1 MKEQHL
7 RTARLYGASA
17 IEKLSAASVAVIG
30 VGGVGSYTVE
40 ALSRAGIG
48 HMVLID
54 ADTVSVT
61 NINRQLIATHST
73 VGRDKVEV
81 ARERLYDIDPDI
93 KVDTV
98 KVYVTPEN
106 VDTLPL
112 DVDYIVDAI
121 DNVKA
126 KLALIRYAKERG
138 IRIISAMGTGNKT
151 EPSKLCVSDISKTA
165 VCPLARAVRTGLKKM
180 GIYKLKVVYSTELPM
195 KKETGEEEE
204 FREDAHAPASNSFVP
219 ATAGLL
225 IASEVIRDILS
236 Q

>member
-7 RTARLYGASA
+7 RTARLYGQEGMASL
-17 IEKLSAASVAVIG
+17 EAASVAVIG
-30 VGGVGSYTVE
+30 IGGVGSYTVE
-40 ALSRAGIG
+40 ALGRAGIG
-48 HMVLID
+48 RLVLID
-54 ADTVSVT
+54 ADTVAVT
-61 NINRQLIATHST
+61 NINRQLIATHQT

-81 ARERLYDIDPDI
+81 AKERLLSINPDI
-93 KVDTV
+93 RVETV

-112 DVDYIVDAI
+112 AVDYIVDAI

-126 KLALIRYAKERG
+126 KIALVRYAKERG

-151 EPSKLCVSDISKTA
+151 EPERLCVSDISKTT

-180 GIYKLKVVYSTELPM
+180 GIRKLKVVYSTELPQ
-195 KKETGEEEE
+195 KRETDQT
-204 FREDAHAPASNSFVP
+204 DADECESHAPASNSFVP

-225 IASEVIRDILS
+225 LASEIIRDILAE
-236 Q
+236 